1 MKHRFLYKFLTI
13 NCLIFA
19 HFTILNAQDDVLSLI
34 SQDMNHFESVATIT
48 KQNEHYQPYII
59 SVFKGKELED
69 LGVS

>member
-1 MKHRFLYKFLTI
+1 MLNFLSSSSLLLACSV
-13 NCLIFA
+13 N
-19 HFTILNAQDDVLSLI
+19 LNAQSDDILASI
-34 SQDMNHFESVATIT
+34 TQDMQYFNSVATIT